1 MIQVLLFAG
10 LKDKI
15 GSSTLNIK
23 EENITIEDLKHN
35 HLADYGADNLLDQA
49 MIAVNE
55 EYAEKNTLLKK
66 GDVVAFV
73 PPVSGG

>member
-10 LKDKI
+10 LKDKV
-15 GSSTLNIK
+15 GSSSLRIK
-23 EENITIEDLKHN
+23 EENITIEELKRT
-35 HLADYGADNLLDQA
+35 HLGIYGVEELLQQS
-49 MIAVNE
+49 MVAVNE
-55 EYAEKNTLLKK
+55 EYAEMDTILKT

>member
-10 LKDKI
+10 LKDKV
-15 GSSTLNIK
+15 GSSSLRIK
-23 EENITIEDLKHN
+23 EENITIEELKRT
-35 HLADYGADNLLDQA
+35 HLGIYGAEELLQQS
-49 MIAVNE
+49 MVAVNE
-55 EYAEKNTLLKK
+55 EYAEMDTILKT